1 MLVEKPFKVGD
12 VIAFRII
19 TGDEIIGEVMDCTDH
34 TVSLKKPCTVGMG
47 PDGKVGLTPGFI
59 LGHPDMPVIYQLGAI
74 IATMTP
80 REDATLSYKTFAT
93 GIALAAKPG
102 VVLPNSKR

>member
-1 MLVEKPFKVGD
+1 MLAEKAFKVGE
-12 VIAFRII
+12 VVAFRII
-19 TGDEIIGEVMDCTDH
+19 TGDEIIAEVLDCTDH

-47 PDGKVGLTPGFI
+47 PDGKVGLTPAFI
-59 LGHPDMPVIYQLGAI
+59 LGHPDKPIVYQLGAI

-80 REDATLSYKTFAT
+80 RDDATASYQTFAT